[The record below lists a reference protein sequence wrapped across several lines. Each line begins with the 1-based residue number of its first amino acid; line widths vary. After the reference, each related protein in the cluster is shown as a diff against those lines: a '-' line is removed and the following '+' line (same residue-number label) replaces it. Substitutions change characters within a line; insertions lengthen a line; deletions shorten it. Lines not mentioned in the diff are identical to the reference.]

1 MQTINIT
8 NSNIT
13 INTPSDLP
21 KRKKHFKKMW
31 KIGGWRLYLTH
42 NFRLKNSQSR
52 DQERNHNGI
61 VDAKRIKW
69 AKTDGH
75 CEICGV
81 KIEKFNR
88 VEIHHILPWWRF
100 PKFETDQRNLLI
112 LCHDCHQTIHR
123 NPFIECKM
131 ITEKCKE
138 LGIDY
143 QDYYGRF

>member
-8 NSNIT
+8 NSNVT
-13 INTPSDLP
+13 INTTPNLP
-21 KRKKHFKKMW
+21 KREKHFKKMW

-75 CEICGV
+75 CEMCGV

-88 VEIHHILPWWRF
+88 GEIHHILPWWRF
-100 PKFETDQRNLLI
+100 PQFETDQRNLLI
-112 LCHDCHQTIHR
+112 LCHDCHHNIHV
-123 NPFIECKM
+123 NPFIECRM
-131 ITEKCKE
+131 ITAKAKE
-138 LGIDY
+138 LGINLKE
-143 QDYYGRF
+143 YYDV